1 MRMKWHL
8 RPARVLQFDGRCSYL
23 PLLFQYVPFFGMAF
37 LLILSLLCF
46 QARPSYSLQSQWSSF
61 SEKKQEQVVSGKTKS
76 GAGGWMLI
84 SKRGFRT
91 AWASRRWEKKEAAA
105 DYQFQNP
112 VSELPGKEERMEE
125 KRGRGKGGE
134 GRAK

>member
-1 MRMKWHL
+1 MMEIPGVLKDEMRNSRQVIDVKY
-8 RPARVLQFDGRCSYL
+8 FFS
-23 PLLFQYVPFFGMAF
+23 LFHNIVG
-37 LLILSLLCF
+37 
-46 QARPSYSLQSQWSSF
+46 
-61 SEKKQEQVVSGKTKS
+61 QVVSGKTKS

-112 VSELPGKEERMEE
+112 VSEHPGQ
-125 KRGRGKGGE
+125 GGE
-134 GRAK
+134 GGKEGVIHNIC